1 MAIKIELNN
10 GKIKL
15 SLNKSQGGIR
25 IADECGN
32 HVSSPTK
39 TLNKPKY
46 SIEWMITNDENQVL
60 VENFF
65 ESKTDV
71 KQLIQK
77 IEGIK
82 KFAEESEYSKRETI
96 KIEKEE
102 VKTFE
107 GFKIYQYTENFS
119 SFEKEL
125 ASGLKVRITFK
136 LGDFGLEP
144 HPHMYVLIPFNNQFL
159 KLKNLNGEVE
169 EDKELDKGCFGE
181 WTPSTQDIEEITI
194 TLARASK
201 NHKDDLIDIMNSIIK
216 S

>member
-15 SLNKSQGGIR
+15 PLNKSQGGIR
-25 IADECGN
+25 IADEYGN

-39 TLNKPKY
+39 TPKESKY
-46 SIEWMITNDENQVL
+46 SIEWMITNDENQAL
-60 VENFF
+60 VEKFF
-65 ESKTDV
+65 KSKGDV
-71 KQLIQK
+71 KKLIQK
-77 IEGIK
+77 MEEIK
-82 KFAEESEYSKRETI
+82 RFAEESEYSKRETI
-96 KIEKEE
+96 KVEREE

-125 ASGLKVRITFK
+125 GSGLKVKITFK

-144 HPHMYVLIPFNNQFL
+144 HPHMYVLIPFNNKFL

-169 EDKELDKGCFGE
+169 EREELGKGCFGE
-181 WTPSTQDIEEITI
+181 WTPFTKDIEEITT
-194 TLARASK
+194 TLAHASK
-201 NHKDDLIDIMNSIIK
+201 NHKDDLISIMNSIIK

>member
-15 SLNKSQGGIR
+15 PLFRSQGGIR
-25 IADECGN
+25 IADEHGN

-39 TLNKPKY
+39 TLKYPKY
-46 SIEWMITNDENQVL
+46 SIEWMITNDENQLL
-60 VENFF
+60 VEKFF
-65 ESKTDV
+65 ESDNDIK
-71 KQLIQK
+71 KLIQK
-77 IEGIK
+77 MEEIK

-96 KIEKEE
+96 KVEREE

-159 KLKNLNGEVE
+159 KIKNLNGEVKDSE
-169 EDKELDKGCFGE
+169 ELGSGCFGE
-181 WTPSTQDIEEITI
+181 WTPSTKDIEEITI
-194 TLARASK
+194 TLAHASK
-201 NHKDDLIDIMNSIIK
+201 NHKDDLINIIDSIIK

>member
-15 SLNKSQGGIR
+15 PLNKSQGGIR
-25 IADECGN
+25 IADEHGN

-39 TLNKPKY
+39 TLNEPKY
-46 SIEWMITNDENQVL
+46 SIEWMITNDENQAL
-60 VENFF
+60 VEKFF
-65 ESKTDV
+65 ES
-71 KQLIQK
+71 
-77 IEGIK
+77 GNNIK
-82 KFAEESEYSKRETI
+82 KLVQKMEKIKRFAEESEYSKRETI
-96 KIEKEE
+96 KVKREEIE
-102 VKTFE
+102 TFE

-159 KLKNLNGEVE
+159 KLKNLNGEVKGA
-169 EDKELDKGCFGE
+169 DELGEGCYGE
-181 WTPSTQDIEEITI
+181 WAPSTQDIEEITI
-194 TLARASK
+194 TLAHASK
-201 NHKDDLIDIMNSIIK
+201 NHKNDLINIMESIIK
-216 S
+216 